1 MSLSAYDRSPC
12 RSEGQ
17 HVGRQFLKSSS
28 VGFHKR
34 RVIELF
40 GDDDEEAMLSVAIP
54 PTPGTGNPGGTGNGG
69 DPASS
74 GNQVHK
80 IFAPKIVLRC
90 SSPRPTGSDLSTRCI
105 SSQDCGAAW
114 AAARQQPR
122 GAR

>member
-74 GNQVHK
+74 GNQVNK
-80 IFAPKIVLRC
+80 IFAPKIVFPGAGGGG
-90 SSPRPTGSDLSTRCI
+90 SPAPAPDYSYGS
-105 SSQDCGAAW
+105 
-114 AAARQQPR
+114 R
-122 GAR
+122 G